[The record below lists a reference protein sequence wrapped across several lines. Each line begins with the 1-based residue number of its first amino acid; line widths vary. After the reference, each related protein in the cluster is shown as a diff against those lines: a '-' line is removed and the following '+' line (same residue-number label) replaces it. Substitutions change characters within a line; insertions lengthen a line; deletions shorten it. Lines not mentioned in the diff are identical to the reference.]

1 LRRHSGPARVSL
13 VIVSNESTVTIGCSV
28 AAPAGTKVAQVSNL
42 LYRRAS
48 SLLLAHIA
56 SKALFNF
63 QALPIGNRRRSWLE
77 TCATVQRTKNLREN
91 DRFAHVCFHRALPLA
106 QDSMQPVRQP
116 FSFRLPALELRV
128 PDVLEKFVRQ
138 LAGGNHLTD
147 EDVCLSVEQLV
158 DENVSA
164 ELKADFLCRLALK
177 GETVGEIASFA
188 AALRQKSIEP
198 PLNTEWRNTHEIL
211 DVCGTGGDRLNT
223 FNISTTVAIVCA
235 AAGIPVAKHGNRAIT
250 SQAGSADVLEE
261 LGVKIDQ
268 DPEDAARSLSEQN
281 FAFFFAP
288 KYHPAFKHIGPARRL
303 CADRGQRTIFNFL
316 GPLLNP
322 ARPTAQLVGVPRP
335 ELCEP
340 LARVLRSLGVRRGMV
355 VSGKVN
361 GAFLD
366 EFSILGENTIA
377 EFYQEQGFATSVMG
391 ISEFPLNAAA
401 LADLTGGDRKANAAI
416 VKGLL
421 RAEDRGAKRDA
432 ILLNAAA
439 ALFVANKTSSM
450 MAGWD
455 LAANVIDS
463 GQAMRKL
470 EELVA

>member
-1 LRRHSGPARVSL
+1 MLLTLRFTH
-13 VIVSNESTVTIGCSV
+13 
-28 AAPAGTKVAQVSNL
+28 
-42 LYRRAS
+42 
-48 SLLLAHIA
+48 
-56 SKALFNF
+56 FNF
-63 QALPIGNRRRSWLE
+63 RLMSR
-77 TCATVQRTKNLREN
+77 NLR
-91 DRFAHVCFHRALPLA
+91 LL
-106 QDSMQPVRQP
+106 
-116 FSFRLPALELRV
+116 
-128 PDVLEKFVRQ
+128 DVLEKFIRQ
-138 LAGGNHLTD
+138 LASGNHLTD
-147 EDVCLSVEQLV
+147 EDVCMAVEELV
-158 DENVSA
+158 DEKVTP
-164 ELKADFLCRLALK
+164 EIKADFLCHLALK

-188 AALRQKSIEP
+188 AALRLKSVQP
-198 PLNTEWRNTHEIL
+198 PLDNGWRNSHEIL

-261 LGVKIDQ
+261 LGVKIDL
-268 DPEDAARSLSEQN
+268 DPQDAARSLTERN

-322 ARPTAQLVGVPRP
+322 ARPTAQLVGVPRS

-361 GAFLD
+361 EAFLD
-366 EFSILGENTIA
+366 EFSILGDNTIA

-391 ISEFPLNAAA
+391 VSEFPLNTAT

-416 VKGLL
+416 VKALL
-421 RAEDRGAKRDA
+421 RGEDRGAKRDA

-450 MAGWD
+450 MAGWE
-455 LAANVIDS
+455 LAADTIDS
-463 GQAMRKL
+463 GRALNKL
-470 EELVA
+470 NELAS